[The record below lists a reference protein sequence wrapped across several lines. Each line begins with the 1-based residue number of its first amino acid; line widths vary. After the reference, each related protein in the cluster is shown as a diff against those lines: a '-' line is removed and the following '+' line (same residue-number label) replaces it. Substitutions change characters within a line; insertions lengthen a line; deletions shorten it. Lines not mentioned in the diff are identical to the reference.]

1 MTTFYERPLLGNR
14 RPAATLQAPTIVKP
28 AAVEPPVHSAAVAPT
43 ANATLE
49 GRHRWERA
57 YRWRLRVTDTAVV
70 IGSTGLAAWIQI
82 EAIAQV
88 ELTDAPWQYGRVFVA
103 TAAIWLILL
112 ALFQTR
118 SPRVI
123 GQGTEYRRVL
133 HATGLAFGVAAIAFV
148 IMQSQ
153 GIRTQLLIALP
164 LGTVAILASRWVS
177 RRWLQRQRVAGH
189 FVSRAL
195 VVGNRYD
202 VEYVIE
208 TLETEGLH
216 AYQVAGVILDGAG
229 SSVTVDGRRYDSV
242 GTMNDVAARAA
253 ALGADSVILA
263 SIPEGDRG
271 YIKRLTWQLEGTA
284 AELSLSS
291 PLVDIAG
298 PRMSLR
304 PVEGLP
310 LIQVEIPTF
319 EGGRH
324 LAKRAFDI
332 AVSSIGVLVVALVY
346 PFVALAI
353 KLESRGPVFF
363 VQPRVGRDGETFP
376 MFKFRS
382 MRVDAEDML
391 HVVSEMN
398 EGSGPLFKMKR
409 DPRVTRVGAF
419 LRKFSIDEL
428 PQFLNVF
435 LGHMSIVGPRPPLR
449 RETHHYEDATYR
461 RLYIRPG
468 ITGPWQISGRSH
480 LSWEESVRLD
490 LRYVENWSVVGDFLI
505 LIKTVGTVFKA
516 EGAY

>member
-1 MTTFYERPLLGNR
+1 MTTAFERQNLGTMR
-14 RPAATLQAPTIVKP
+14 VPTARSVPSVSTVAGVKP
-28 AAVEPPVHSAAVAPT
+28 RVHAAVAPT
-43 ANATLE
+43 PDATLE
-49 GRHRWERA
+49 NRHRWERA
-57 YRWRLRVTDTAVV
+57 YRSRLRLADTAVV
-70 IGSTGLAAWIQI
+70 IASTGIAAWIQI
-82 EAIAQV
+82 DAIAQV
-88 ELTDAPWQYGRVFVA
+88 DLADAPWQYGRVFVF
-103 TAAIWLILL
+103 TAAAWLILL

-123 GQGTEYRRVL
+123 GQGVEYRRVL
-133 HATGLAFGVAAIAFV
+133 HATGMAFGVAAIAFV

-153 GIRTQLLIALP
+153 GIRAQLLIALP
-164 LGTVAILASRWVS
+164 LGTVAILLARWLS

-189 FVSRAL
+189 FISRAL
-195 VVGNRYD
+195 IVGNRYD

-208 TLETEGLH
+208 SLETDGLH
-216 AYQVAGVILDGAG
+216 AYQVAGVILDGPASEAAVG
-229 SSVTVDGRRYDSV
+229 GQRFPSV
-242 GTMNDVAARAA
+242 GSVGDVAAQAK

-271 YIKRLTWQLEGTA
+271 YIKRLAWQLEGTA

-291 PLVDIAG
+291 PLVDVAG

-319 EGGRH
+319 EGGHH

-332 AVSSIGVLVVALVY
+332 VVASIALV
-346 PFVALAI
+346 FVAIATPIIAIAI
-353 KLESRGPVFF
+353 KLESKGPVFF

-376 MFKFRS
+376 MLKFRS

-391 HVVSEMN
+391 HAVASLN
-398 EGSGPLFKMKR
+398 EGAGPLFKMKS

-428 PQFLNVF
+428 PQFVNVL
-435 LGHMSIVGPRPPLR
+435 LGHMSIVGPRPPLP
-449 RETHHYEDATYR
+449 RETHHYEDSTYR

-490 LRYVENWSVVGDFLI
+490 LRYVENWSVVGDLLI

>member
-1 MTTFYERPLLGNR
+1 M
-14 RPAATLQAPTIVKP
+14 
-28 AAVEPPVHSAAVAPT
+28 SAAVAPT
-43 ANATLE
+43 SNATLE
-49 GRHRWERA
+49 NRHRWERA
-57 YRWRLRVTDTAVV
+57 YRRRLRLADTAVV
-70 IGSTGLAAWIQI
+70 IGSTGVAAWIQI
-82 EAIAQV
+82 AAIAQV
-88 ELTDAPWQYGRVFVA
+88 DLTDAPWQYGRVFVL
-103 TAAIWLILL
+103 TAAVWLLFL

-123 GQGTEYRRVL
+123 GQGIEYRRVL
-133 HATGLAFGVAAIAFV
+133 HATGMAFGVAAIAFV

-164 LGTVAILASRWVS
+164 LGTAAILATRWTS

-202 VEYVIE
+202 VEYVIDSLQ
-208 TLETEGLH
+208 TDGLH
-216 AYQVAGVILDGAG
+216 AYKVVGVILDQPH
-229 SSVTVDGRRYDSV
+229 TEIMVDGQRYVSV
-242 GTMNDVAARAA
+242 GSIDDVATHAA
-253 ALGADSVILA
+253 SLGADSVILA

-271 YIKRLTWQLEGTA
+271 YIKRLTWQLEGAA

-291 PLVDIAG
+291 PLVDVAG

-332 AVSSIGVLVVALVY
+332 AVASIALVFVAIVT

-353 KLESRGPVFF
+353 KLESKGPVFF

-376 MFKFRS
+376 MLKFRS
-382 MRVDAEDML
+382 MHVDAENML
-391 HVVSEMN
+391 HTVSELN

-409 DPRVTRVGAF
+409 DPRVTRVGTF

-428 PQFLNVF
+428 PQFANVL
-435 LGHMSIVGPRPPLR
+435 LGDMSIVGPRPPLP
-449 RETHHYEDATYR
+449 RETSLYENDTYR

-490 LRYVENWSVVGDFLI
+490 LRYVENWSVTGDMLI
-505 LIKTVGTVFKA
+505 LLKTVGTVFKA